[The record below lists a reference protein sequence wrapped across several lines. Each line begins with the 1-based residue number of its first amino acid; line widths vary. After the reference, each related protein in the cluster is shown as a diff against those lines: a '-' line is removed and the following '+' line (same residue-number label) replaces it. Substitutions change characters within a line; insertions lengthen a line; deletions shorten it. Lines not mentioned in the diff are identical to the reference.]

1 MRQNLLE
8 ISIFDYVFEAIT
20 AKIYLWT
27 TAYTN
32 SLVNVTFGSG
42 KKIMSIKFCVNQA
55 RSNGNFIGPR
65 RACGLGTGPHQ
76 VLAASFTLGW

>member
-42 KKIMSIKFCVNQA
+42 KKSCQ
-55 RSNGNFIGPR
+55 SNF
-65 RACGLGTGPHQ
+65 ALTKLG
-76 VLAASFTLGW
+76 VMEIS

>member
-42 KKIMSIKFCVNQA
+42 KKSCQSNFELTKLGVMIYYLEKISGSSGFCKNHY
-55 RSNGNFIGPR
+55 S
-65 RACGLGTGPHQ
+65 H
-76 VLAASFTLGW
+76 